1 MKKSLFIL
9 AITFAFNSFD
19 SLAQLADGQHT
30 FVNQNITLTLVMTDD
45 GSTIASAS
53 VTNKITKKTSTGKG
67 SYRTANNVEWYE
79 FQTNDCNYD
88 FDVTGNK
95 LTLSQFDCKNG
106 GKSAKYTLIKK

>member
-1 MKKSLFIL
+1 MNKIILLFAGL
-9 AITFAFNSFD
+9 LCFAIQPLF
-19 SLAQLADGQHT
+19 AQLQDGQHT
-30 FVNQNITLTLVMTDD
+30 FSNQSITLTLVMTDD

-67 SYRTANNVEWYE
+67 NYRTANNVEWYE

-88 FDVTGNK
+88 FDIAGNK

-106 GKSAKYTLIKK
+106 GKSVKYTLIKK

>member
-1 MKKSLFIL
+1 MKKSFCFL
-9 AITFAFNSFD
+9 AIILAFNSFD
-19 SLAQLADGQHT
+19 SLAQLQDGQHT
-30 FVNQNITLTLVMTDD
+30 FSNQSITLTLVMTDD

-67 SYRTANNVEWYE
+67 NYRTANNVEWHE

-88 FDVTGNK
+88 FDIAGNK

-106 GKSAKYTLIKK
+106 GKSVKYTLIKK